1 MSTNN
6 TFSFSR
12 LGLVMKR
19 DLMENWKVNL
29 YRFLGP
35 YAVLLFA
42 MLVGCLRADGMDDF
56 REFSHVIFTMF
67 TSILFLGSIY
77 SASQIME
84 TMDTQ
89 QKRVSYLMFPATSL
103 EKFVVRALYVT
114 VGFVVMATLA
124 FLLAEVS
131 RFLFMP
137 FLDLPESFHQ
147 PLLSNLFSDLGFL
160 ADTSAT
166 TTSNTWPVEQIYSIF
181 LGRLCSL
188 LYMAWMHSFFILG
201 GCYWHKHPF
210 WKTLGCLILANVLVL
225 TALGNILVYISK
237 NNWEKYHES
246 LESIFGG
253 ITINQS
259 LTFWS
264 IILLLLVILN
274 WWLSYR
280 CFTRSQVIKPK
291 FRLL

>member
-6 TFSFSR
+6 TFSFAR
-12 LGLVMKR
+12 LALVMKR
-19 DLMENWKVNL
+19 DFMENWKTNL

-35 YAVLLFA
+35 YAVLLLA
-42 MLVGCLRADGMDDF
+42 MLMGYVDADEFDDF
-56 REFSHVIFTMF
+56 RGYSSIIFSMF
-67 TSILFLGSIY
+67 TYLLLIGSAY

-89 QKRVSYLMFPATSL
+89 QKRLSYLMLPATSL

-124 FLLAEVS
+124 LLLAEVS
-131 RFLFMP
+131 RFLFLP
-137 FLDLPESFHQ
+137 FFDLPEAFHQ
-147 PLLSNLFSDLGFL
+147 STLPGVLARLDIL
-160 ADTSAT
+160 ADSSDMTV
-166 TTSNTWPVEQIYSIF
+166 SNTWPEKQNYSI
-181 LGRLCSL
+181 LWGQICSL
-188 LYMAWMHSFFILG
+188 LYMGWMHSFFILG
-201 GCYWHKHPF
+201 GCHWQKHPF
-210 WKTLGCLILANVLVL
+210 WKTLGILIIAHILILAVFINALVQL
-225 TALGNILVYISK
+225 ME
-237 NNWEKYHES
+237 NNWEMYHDQ
-246 LESIFGG
+246 LEPIFGG
-253 ITINQS
+253 VTINQS